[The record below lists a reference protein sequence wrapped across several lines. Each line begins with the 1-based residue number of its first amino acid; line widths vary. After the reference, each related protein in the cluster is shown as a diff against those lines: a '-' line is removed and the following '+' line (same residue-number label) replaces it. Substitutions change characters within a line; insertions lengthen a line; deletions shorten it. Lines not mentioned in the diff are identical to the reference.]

1 MTVSAA
7 TVASIPASTSV
18 YFGTAT
24 ASASPLEVQREA
36 YNSFL
41 RANWAGGAGPCAGV
55 IDVDSIVA
63 DQAGSGKWRT
73 DLGQASADG
82 VHPSNVLHQAVVNA
96 GLLSGGR
103 FSIP

>member
-1 MTVSAA
+1 
-7 TVASIPASTSV
+7 V

-24 ASASPLEVQREA
+24 ASAAPLEVQREA

-41 RANWAGGAGPCAGV
+41 RTSWAGGAGPCAGV

-63 DQAGSGKWRT
+63 DQGGSGKWRT

-82 VHPSNVLHQAVVNA
+82 VHPSSVLHQAVVNA
-96 GLLSGGR
+96 GILSASR
-103 FSIP
+103 FAIP